1 MDSEIEQQCFNQVLE
16 GSSYDEVATE
26 MDLTSNEVLLAVE
39 KIAARRTNPD
49 DFETVEE
56 AIEFLRLERMQKRMW
71 RGATRGGV
79 EQSQQVLQI
88 MERKD
93 TMKKSPDSQGLTK
106 AVRDMLNINNVS
118 MIEPEEQEDE

>member
-93 TMKKSPDSQGLTK
+93 TMKKSPDTKGLSEL
-106 AVRDMLNINNVS
+106 VRDMISANGVDLTD
-118 MIEPEEQEDE
+118 EEEQDDE